1 MRLKKLVV
9 ILLTALTISTT
20 TATIITPPLTT
31 EAHGGRTDSN
41 GGHRDNKNKSGLGSY
56 HYHCGGHPAHLHPN
70 GVCPYSNSSS
80 SSNSV
85 SYMSQQTPAD
95 QYIYTYTAKY
105 SGASSEYSN
114 RLSNGLFSQEIVA
127 LMPNYQSVTLNLL
140 SQQEIEDYT
149 NLKNTQDV
157 DDMSKL
163 IFIRV
168 YDYVLAQQ
176 SQEAQQQRQ
185 TQPLISTEYDNLI
198 FSAQYYA
205 TTYPDLVTVYGYDA
219 QALHNHFMTCGL
231 NEGRQGC
238 ATFNVSVY
246 RANNPDLEAVF
257 GDNLI
262 LYCNH
267 YMGGGHAEGRMCH

>member
-9 ILLTALTISTT
+9 TLLTALTISTT
-20 TATIITPPLTT
+20 TITIITPPLTT
-31 EAHGGRTDSN
+31 EAHSGRTDSR
-41 GGHRDNKNKSGLGSY
+41 GGHKDNKNKSGLGSY

-80 SSNSV
+80 TT
-85 SYMSQQTPAD
+85 SYTPQQQTPAD
-95 QYIYTYTAKY
+95 KYVYTYTAKY
-105 SGASSEYSN
+105 KDASSEYSN
-114 RLSNGLFSQEIVA
+114 RLSNGSFTQEIVA

-140 SQQEIEDYT
+140 SQQELEDYT
-149 NLKNTQDV
+149 NLKNAQDI

-163 IFIRV
+163 IFIRM

-176 SQEAQQQRQ
+176 TQETQQQQ
-185 TQPLISTEYDNLI
+185 QSQPLLSSEYDNLI

-205 TTYPDLVTVYGYDA
+205 TTYPDLVTVFGYDA

-246 RANNPDLEAVF
+246 RANNPDLEAIF

-267 YMGGGHAEGRMCH
+267 YMGSGHHEGRVCH